1 MVPTWVKSVGMYG
14 AWSYSKI
21 LDELNVIQTP
31 GTEKLV
37 TKLVDDNSLRHFIC
51 EISLSS
57 FSSPA
62 SYLSRAACDW
72 LVARL
77 T

>member
-14 AWSYSKI
+14 ARSYSKI

-37 TKLVDDNSLRHFIC
+37 AKLVDDNSLRHFIC
-51 EISLSS
+51 EISLSR

-62 SYLSRAACDW
+62 AYPLAPCFKN
-72 LVARL
+72 